1 QVQRTRPFEPQSYR
15 DLARGLED
23 VGRYGL
29 AAVQYETVLAGR
41 WDARFRDAAQT
52 VAREEYG
59 RMIREALGR
68 NAVAGPLAEYFRRR
82 LSGLGSANATAD
94 LRVTASWN
102 SDNTDVDLWVIEPDN
117 YKCYYGARYSPAG
130 GQISTDLTQGYGP
143 ERYQIGTARP
153 GTYRVKVH

>member
-1 QVQRTRPFEPQSYR
+1 AAAGDAAGAARVLSTVVEEHPGRADALRLVGYRLLDLKQPAQAARVFAQVQRTRPFEPQSYR

-52 VAREEYG
+52 VACEEYG

-82 LSGLGSANATAD
+82 LSGL
-94 LRVTASWN
+94 
-102 SDNTDVDLWVIEPDN
+102 
-117 YKCYYGARYSPAG
+117 
-130 GQISTDLTQGYGP
+130 
-143 ERYQIGTARP
+143 
-153 GTYRVKVH
+153 